1 MSLMLFI
8 ISGTNPSGFYVQEA
22 DAKPSAKRRQSSQ
35 STARKS
41 RKRRRAKKRKKQRFQ
56 KYIVARG
63 ETLKQIAGAT
73 GVSVKEL
80 KRINRIKGNRV
91 RTGKV
96 LKYPGKAIRS
106 ESIGQTNNGKLRGAL
121 SIDADG
127 DFRGIGF
134 ALHKRRRHIWGV
146 PELVRSIKKCGKY
159 YRKLVGPK
167 RGHPIAIG
175 DLSKRHGG
183 PFPPHVSHQ
192 SGRDVDVGIIRK
204 KAPKPGVFIHTKP
217 KDMNL
222 YAQWVV
228 VKCFLDDPQTS
239 MIFIEHSL
247 VKALKGEVKRLYK
260 KRRSK
265 LRKYLSFFPGGKRKV
280 IYGDND
286 HRSHMH
292 VRINCPKRHRRCR
305 GR

>member
-1 MSLMLFI
+1 MVSN
-8 ISGTNPSGFYVQEA
+8 TNPLDFSVQVA
-22 DAKPSAKRRQSSQ
+22 DAKPSVKRRQSNKVA
-35 STARKS
+35 ARKK
-41 RKRRRAKKRKKQRFQ
+41 RQRRRAKKRKRQKLH

-63 ETLKQIAGAT
+63 ETLNQIADAT

-80 KRINRIKGNRV
+80 KRINRIKGSRV

-96 LKYPGKAIRS
+96 LKYPGKVIRS

-127 DFRGIGF
+127 DFRGVGF

-159 YRKLVGPK
+159 YRKMVGPR
-167 RGHPIAIG
+167 RGHAIAIG

-204 KAPKPGVFIHTKP
+204 KPPKPGVFIHTKP

-247 VKALKGEVKRLYK
+247 VKALKGEVERLYK

-265 LRKYLSFFPGGKRKV
+265 LRKYLSFFPGGKRRV
-280 IYGDND
+280 IHGDND

-292 VRINCPKRHRRCR
+292 VRIKCPKRHRRCR